1 MSNKPK
7 LSGTVGNMQ
16 RRTQRKGW
24 LFILPATILIALMSF
39 YPMISALI
47 TSFKTGKGNT
57 YTFNGFETV
66 TELFMSKGNF
76 LESLRALFS
85 NYISLLTSD
94 NLFRT
99 ALTNTCIYFI
109 QVPIML
115 VLALIL
121 AQLLN
126 DKQLKLKGLYR
137 TLIFLPCSTSLV
149 ACAIIFKRLFSSGE
163 AGLINNLLLRFNLVD
178 EPCSFLTK
186 TGPARVI
193 IIITMLWRWTGYNM
207 IFYLAG
213 LQNIDGSIYE
223 SARIDGAGVV
233 KQFTRITVPLLKPVI
248 LMTTILSTN
257 GTLQLFDE
265 VKNMTDGGP
274 GNTTMTLSTYIY
286 NITFGGT
293 SRFGLASAISYTIL
307 IIVAFLSFIQLKV
320 GDRQ

>member
-1 MSNKPK
+1 
-7 LSGTVGNMQ
+7 
-16 RRTQRKGW
+16 
-24 LFILPATILIALMSF
+24 
-39 YPMISALI
+39 
-47 TSFKTGKGNT
+47 
-57 YTFNGFETV
+57 
-66 TELFMSKGNF
+66 
-76 LESLRALFS
+76 
-85 NYISLLTSD
+85 
-94 NLFRT
+94 
-99 ALTNTCIYFI
+99 
-109 QVPIML
+109 ML
-115 VLALIL
+115 V
-121 AQLLN
+121 
-126 DKQLKLKGLYR
+126 
-137 TLIFLPCSTSLV
+137 
-149 ACAIIFKRLFSSGE
+149 
-163 AGLINNLLLRFNLVD
+163 
-178 EPCSFLTK
+178 LTK
-186 TGPARVI
+186 TGSARVI

-223 SARIDGAGVV
+223 SARIDGANVV

-307 IIVAFLSFIQLKV
+307 IIVAFLSFVQLKV